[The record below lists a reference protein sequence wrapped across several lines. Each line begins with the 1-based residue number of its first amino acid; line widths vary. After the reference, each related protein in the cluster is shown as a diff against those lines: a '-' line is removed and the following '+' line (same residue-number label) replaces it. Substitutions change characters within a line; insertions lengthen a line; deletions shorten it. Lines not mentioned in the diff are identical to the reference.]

1 MISVSPRQRLAL
13 TAAQQAIVELDWN
26 ARVLVTAGAGA
37 GKTTTLTYRL
47 EHLTGTEGAN
57 GDEPLEAAEILV
69 LSFSRAAV
77 RSLRDRIDR
86 IAESARRVR
95 AYTFD
100 GWARSIL
107 HECEP
112 ERDLTGLSFDEI
124 IVAATDAIR
133 GGIFYDGPEGPVV
146 EPPSHIV
153 IDEVQDLV
161 GVRRLMV
168 EAVLESTRDCAGFT
182 VVGDAAQSV
191 YGFQIEDLNERAA
204 ETNRFFGWLR
214 SEFADALAEARL
226 DENFRARSDEAK
238 AALRYGPLLQSIP
251 AERAAANDAANS
263 IYRDL
268 RATLDRMP
276 SFGVL
281 TGRQRDDFAFA
292 SLRDAFG
299 STAILCAT
307 NGQVLQLSESFCR
320 EGIEHTIQRSPRSR
334 PAPRWM
340 VSLFQAADGGPT
352 ISEQRF
358 QVVVAGLIDE
368 PHKAWRSLRAIAGGR
383 AGSVLDLVRLHR
395 VIVEQRVP
403 DDLVE
408 TDRRGILIST
418 VHRAKGLEFDRV
430 LVLEEWDQDRQDDQD
445 MPSKARLLYVAMTRA
460 RDDNYRLPAF
470 RSFVFTGRNRKAQFN
485 RWYKPDRYG
494 KASGLEFGD
503 QDVAAERPAQTP
515 EVSAALVQKYLASS
529 VQRGDLVRLVS
540 EPPLFEE
547 DDVPPGYGIWHG
559 EVRIGE
565 VSERFLDDLARS
577 RRKYPKQ
584 TVRRWPDAIERV
596 QIECVETVGGST
608 AETARAGLGS
618 HGVWLAPRLCGLGS
632 FVWAKADKD
641 FGDQGKE

>member
-26 ARVLVTAGAGA
+26 ARVLVTAGAGT
-37 GKTTTLTYRL
+37 GKTTTLAYRL
-47 EHLTGTEGAN
+47 EHLTSMESAN

-95 AYTFD
+95 AFTFD

-112 ERDLTGLSFDEI
+112 ERDLTGLSFDDI
-124 IVAATDAIR
+124 IVAATDTIR
-133 GGIFYDGPEGPVV
+133 GGIFDDDPDGPVV

-214 SEFADALAEARL
+214 SEFADDLAEAHL

-251 AERAAANDAANS
+251 AERAAANDAADS

-268 RATLDRMP
+268 RATLDRLP
-276 SFGVL
+276 SFGAL
-281 TGRQRDDFAFA
+281 IGKKRDDFAFA
-292 SLRDAFG
+292 SLRDASG

-340 VSLFQAADGGPT
+340 VSLFQATDGGPT

-358 QVVVAGLIDE
+358 QVVAGLIDE

-383 AGSVLDLVRLHR
+383 AGSVVDLVRMHR

-430 LVLEEWDQDRQDDQD
+430 LVLEERDQGRQDDQD
-445 MPSKARLLYVAMTRA
+445 IASNARLLYVAMTRA
-460 RDDNYRLPAF
+460 RNDNYRLDAF
-470 RSFVFTGRNRKAQFN
+470 RSFVYAGRNRKVRFN

-515 EVSAALVQKYLASS
+515 EVSAALVQEYLASS
-529 VQRGDLVRLVS
+529 VQRGDLVRLVC
-540 EPPLFEE
+540 EPPLFAE
-547 DDVPPGYGIWHG
+547 DNVPPRYGIWHG

-565 VSERFLDDLARS
+565 VSERFLGDLAKS
-577 RRKYPKQ
+577 RRKYPTQ

-608 AETARAGLGS
+608 AETARAGLSS

-632 FVWAKADKD
+632 FVWEKANKD
-641 FGDQGKE
+641 FGDQGEE